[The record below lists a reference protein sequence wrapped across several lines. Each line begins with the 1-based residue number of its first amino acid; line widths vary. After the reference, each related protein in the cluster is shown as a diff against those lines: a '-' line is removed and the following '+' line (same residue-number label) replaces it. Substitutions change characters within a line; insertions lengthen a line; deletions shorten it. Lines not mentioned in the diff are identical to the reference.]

1 MRISTI
7 TNWAYGLT
15 IAMTLVSSAAFLL
28 SARAAGDERAAVEH
42 RLSLEEFGDALAL
55 ESEVRSDEARL
66 YAMRGA
72 ERHLAAFRRE
82 EGEIGARERAIDGL
96 RRLGLTSAE
105 SAALHQA
112 ERNLDELDRLEQSA
126 IAKMGAGD
134 RAGAQ
139 ALLFGPD
146 HERAQAAVLDPIARF
161 RDLVSARSDMTVRQA
176 RRTSDAL
183 SLVAKIMLGLTAALF
198 LGVLYFVLRRRVAL
212 PLARMAGIVTRLAN
226 QDYAVDVPADRRRD
240 EIGDM
245 NKAIRVF
252 RNNGLE
258 RDRLDAAQ
266 RADRETKD
274 LILQMMHR
282 LQACESQEELAEV
295 VTCFA
300 PQVFPG
306 LPGHLYVLN
315 DSRTG
320 LARVGTWLDPAQP
333 TTAFPSTACWGLRRG
348 RPHVS
353 DGAGGDVP
361 CPHVGET
368 GTTSLC
374 VPLTAQGDTV
384 GLLYF
389 EEAAAGETAAATG
402 LYLELMAENIGLALA
417 NLRLRERL
425 TNLAIKDALTGLF
438 NRRCLDETLNRR
450 ARERKGE
457 PLSCLMIDIDHFKRF
472 NDEFGHDA
480 GDAVMQHVAQV
491 MLDIVGNDGSVYRF
505 GGEEFSILLPD
516 IAAPTAFDTAERL
529 RDAVASAPLAYRGRI
544 LDAVTISVGVAA
556 SPDDSPANSLIT
568 RADAA
573 LLEAKR
579 RGRNRS
585 VRASGVQGGEEDGAA
600 MQSVAYES
608 KNVSQ

>member
-15 IAMTLVSSAAFLL
+15 VIMTAVSGVAFLL
-28 SARAAGDERAAVEH
+28 SAKAAADERTAIE
-42 RLSLEEFGDALAL
+42 RKLTLEEFGETLAL
-55 ESEVRSDEARL
+55 ESEMRSDEARL
-66 YAMRGA
+66 YVMRGA
-72 ERHLAAFRRE
+72 DRHLAAFRRE
-82 EGEIGARERAIDGL
+82 ETEIRARERAIDGL
-96 RRLGLTSAE
+96 KRLGLVPAE

-112 ERNLDELDRLEQSA
+112 ERNLDELDALERA
-126 IAKMGAGD
+126 GIAKMRAGD
-134 RAGAQ
+134 RDGAQ
-139 ALLFGPD
+139 RLLFGPD
-146 HERAQAAVLDPIARF
+146 HERAQAEVLDPVVRF
-161 RDLVSARSDMTVRQA
+161 RELVSARSDAIVRQA
-176 RRTSDAL
+176 QERSDAF

-198 LGVLYFVLRRRVAL
+198 LAVLYFVLRRRVSL

-226 QDYAVDVPADRRRD
+226 QDYAVEMPVDRRRD

-245 NKAIRVF
+245 SKAIEVF
-252 RNNGLE
+252 RDNGLE

-266 RADRETKD
+266 RADRLVKD

-282 LQACESQEELAEV
+282 LQACDSQDELAEV

-300 PQVFPG
+300 PQIFPG
-306 LPGHLYVLN
+306 LPGHLYVIN

-320 LARVGTWLDPAQP
+320 LARAGTWLDPVQP

-353 DGAGGDVP
+353 NRERSDVA
-361 CPHVGET
+361 CPHIGEIDVA
-368 GTTSLC
+368 SLC

-389 EEAAAGETAAATG
+389 EETAANEPAEATR

-425 TNLAIKDALTGLF
+425 TNLAIKDALTGLL
-438 NRRCLDETLNRR
+438 NRRSLDEALNRR
-450 ARERKGE
+450 ARDRKGE
-457 PLSCLMIDIDHFKRF
+457 GLACLMIDIDHFKRF

-491 MLDIVGNDGSVYRF
+491 MLEVIGAAGSVYRF
-505 GGEEFSILLPD
+505 GGEEFSVLLPNAD
-516 IAAPTAFDTAERL
+516 ASSALSLAEQL
-529 RDAVASAPLAYRGRI
+529 RIAVASAPLAYRGRI
-544 LDAVTISVGVAA
+544 LGNVTVSVGVAA
-556 SPDDSPANSLIT
+556 SPEDSPPNNLIN
-568 RADAA
+568 RADAV

-579 RGRNRS
+579 RGRNQS
-585 VRASGVQGGEEDGAA
+585 LRASSLTGTQDNAA
-600 MQSVAYES
+600 A
-608 KNVSQ
+608 

>member
-15 IAMTLVSSAAFLL
+15 VVMTAVSGIAFLL
-28 SARAAGDERAAVEH
+28 SANAAAGERLAIERKLA
-42 RLSLEEFGDALAL
+42 LEDFGETLAL
-55 ESEVRSDEARL
+55 ESEMRSDEARL
-66 YAMRGA
+66 YVMRGA
-72 ERHLAAFRRE
+72 DRHLAAFRRD
-82 EGEIGARERAIDGL
+82 EGQIRSRERAIDGL
-96 RRLGLTSAE
+96 KALGLTPAE

-112 ERNLDELDRLEQSA
+112 ERNLDELDTIERA
-126 IAKMGAGD
+126 GIAKAGAGD
-134 RAGAQ
+134 REGA
-139 ALLFGPD
+139 ALLLFGPD
-146 HERAQAAVLDPIARF
+146 HERAQAEVLDPIVRF
-161 RDLVSARSDMTVRQA
+161 RELVAARSDAAVREAQDS
-176 RRTSDAL
+176 SDAF

-198 LGVLYFVLRRRVAL
+198 LSVLYFVLRRRVAV
-212 PLARMAGIVTRLAN
+212 PLVRMAGIVTRLAN
-226 QDYAVDVPADRRRD
+226 QDYDVDVPADRRRD

-245 NKAIRVF
+245 TKAIEVF
-252 RNNGLE
+252 RDNGLE

-266 RADRETKD
+266 QTDRETKD

-282 LQACESQEELAEV
+282 LQACETQDELAKV

-300 PQVFPG
+300 PQIFPG

-320 LARVGTWLDPAQP
+320 LLLAGTWLEPIQP

-353 DGAGGDVP
+353 NRARSDVACPHIGDVEVP
-361 CPHVGET
+361 I
-368 GTTSLC
+368 LC

-389 EEAAAGETAAATG
+389 EEAAAGQSTEETTR

-450 ARERKGE
+450 ARDRMGE
-457 PLSCLMIDIDHFKRF
+457 GLACLMIDIDHFKRF

-480 GDAVMQHVAQV
+480 GDAVMQHVAQI
-491 MLDIVGNDGSVYRF
+491 MLEVIGAAGSVYRF
-505 GGEEFSILLPD
+505 GGEEFSVLLPD
-516 IAAPTAFDTAERL
+516 ADASVALGLAERL
-529 RDAVASAPLAYRGRI
+529 RIAVSSAPLAYRGRI
-544 LDAVTISVGVAA
+544 LGNVTVSVGVAA
-556 SPDDSPANSLIT
+556 SPEDSPPNNLIN
-568 RADAA
+568 RADAV

-579 RGRNRS
+579 RGRNQS
-585 VRASGVQGGEEDGAA
+585 LRAS
-600 MQSVAYES
+600 
-608 KNVSQ
+608 NVPAGQDEAVS

>member
-15 IAMTLVSSAAFLL
+15 IVMTLVSSVSFLL
-28 SARAAGDERAAVEH
+28 SAKAANDERATIEH
-42 RLSLEEFGDALAL
+42 RLALEEFGDALAL

-66 YAMRGA
+66 YVMRGGA
-72 ERHLAAFRRE
+72 ERHLAAFRQE
-82 EGEIGARERAIDGL
+82 ENEITARERAIDGL
-96 RRLGLTSAE
+96 RRLGLTPAE
-105 SAALHQA
+105 GAALHQA
-112 ERNLDELDRLEQSA
+112 ERNLDELDTLERTA
-126 IAKMGAGD
+126 LAKMRAGD
-134 RAGAQ
+134 REGAQ
-139 ALLFGPD
+139 TLLFGPD

-161 RDLVSARSDMTVRQA
+161 RELVSTRSDMMVRQA
-176 RRTSDAL
+176 QKTADAL
-183 SLVAKIMLGLTAALF
+183 SLVAKTMLGLTALLF
-198 LGVLYFVLRRRVAL
+198 LAVLYFVLRRRVVL
-212 PLARMAGIVTRLAN
+212 PLARMAGIVNRLAN
-226 QDYAVDVPADRRRD
+226 QDYEVDVPADRRRD

-245 NKAIRVF
+245 NKAIQVF

-282 LQACESQEELAEV
+282 LQACESQDELAEV

-300 PQVFPG
+300 PQIFPDM
-306 LPGHLYVLN
+306 PGHLYVLN

-320 LARVGTWLDPAQP
+320 LSRVGTWLDPIQP
-333 TTAFPSTACWGLRRG
+333 TTGFPSSACWGLRRG

-353 DGAGGDVP
+353 NPARNDVP

-368 GTTSLC
+368 GVTSLC

-389 EEAAAGETAAATG
+389 EESEGAEGTAATG

-450 ARERKGE
+450 ARDRKGD
-457 PLSCLMIDIDHFKRF
+457 PLACLMIDIDHFKRF

-491 MLDIVGNDGSVYRF
+491 MLEVVGTHGSVYRF
-505 GGEEFSILLPD
+505 GGEEFSVLLPD
-516 IAAPTAFDTAERL
+516 AAAPAALDTAERL
-529 RDAVASAPLAYRGRI
+529 RDAVAAAPLAYRGRI
-544 LDAVTISVGVAA
+544 LGAVTVSVGVAA
-556 SPDDSPANSLIT
+556 SPEDSPTNNLIN

-585 VRASGVQGGEEDGAA
+585 VRASGTSEREDSAA
-600 MQSVAYES
+600 A
-608 KNVSQ
+608 